1 MFVRLECYA
10 VSFLHRTEAEFW
22 AMPFGK
28 LLDQIDAWKI
38 LSGHAKAYKEAN
50 IDDVIPFGM

>member
-1 MFVRLECYA
+1 MRLECYA

-50 IDDVIPFGM
+50 IDDVIPLGM